1 MGRQDLSVVGGF
13 YKDPNLHWSAQ
24 DVLNWI
30 PVPAEKVGTR
40 TRFQFRDAPGLKP
53 FVRITKQVPDGD
65 GFVTV
70 DQGPVRGM
78 RNVEG
83 KLFVVAGNTLYQISN
98 TGVAIPCGTIPGV
111 GRVSMAHNERGNGNQ
126 LLVVNG
132 SSGYVYDTVTLVFQK
147 IVDPGYPGAFIAD
160 FCDGYLAQ
168 VEPQG
173 RFWFHSDL
181 AQALDYNTFDQVE
194 AEADPDRIVGLH
206 VAFREV
212 LIFGADTIQPF
223 VNTGAAQGTFQAAAN
238 TLIQCGCSA
247 KFSPRTMD
255 NATFFLDDQRIVR
268 RLQAYNPIRVS
279 TVGIES
285 ALAECSREEIASAWG
300 TTFEDRGHKVYYLTV
315 PGRFT
320 FGYDVLSGEWHRRGS
335 PGRGSW
341 RLSEVVFWNGKW
353 IGGDFQSGR
362 LYELDWKYSL
372 DACEELER
380 ERITGVLSA
389 DQNEITINEAEFLFN
404 TGGPVSTCVA
414 FPEQPDP
421 PTISGEA
428 PDGLQG
434 DAYSFSYTTTP
445 GTAPIARTALIGVTL
460 PDGWSWNES
469 TATISH
475 PTTPIPLAT
484 IALTMRVYDTNGLWA
499 EHEDTFQIMQ
509 QYFLLVT
516 GSETSVGEPMMAFA
530 TALSNP
536 TFTGIP
542 QASGANIATSIP
554 YFHDGAF
561 VTAAT
566 DAARVSTDN
575 LATFDTVALDSN
587 GLPPQYLVGGDDG
600 WLSRVAF
607 ATSEWSVSPDADG
620 PFVVQTINATFSNAA
635 DATSTIQTANIAF
648 RGGDYYF
655 IGYDRNLFRAA
666 TAAGPYVAVWDTTK
680 IIDAGQD
687 PNGACIMGWFGGVK
701 VDDRLYCANAWNF
714 NDAARRYQI
723 RWSPDD
729 GETWPEDNRVYD
741 VSNAT
746 EGRGP
751 WQMVALDDETIIAYC
766 WGGGVITSAN
776 GFAGIVE
783 TGLAGV
789 PPGTNPRDTLG
800 GQRIVAVGNLVF
812 VIGWG
817 ATDGNKIVW
826 SEDGG
831 LTWSAPVTMPIQQAR
846 GIAAGPYVDPAP

>member
-53 FVRITKQVPDGD
+53 FVRITKQVPDGE

-83 KLFVVAGNTLYQISN
+83 KLFVVAGTTLYQISN
-98 TGVAIPCGTIPGV
+98 TGVAIPYGTIPGV

-126 LLVVNG
+126 LLIVNG
-132 SSGYVYDTVTLVFQK
+132 SSGYVLDTVSLVFQK

-181 AQALDYNTFDQVE
+181 SQALDYNTFDQYE
-194 AEADPDRIVGLH
+194 AEADPDRIVSLH

-223 VNTGAAQGTFQAAAN
+223 VNTGAAQGTFQPAAN

-279 TVGIES
+279 TVGIEA
-285 ALAECSREEIASAWG
+285 ALGECTREEIASAWG

-362 LYELDWKYSL
+362 LYELDWKYSM

-380 ERITGVLSA
+380 ERVTGVLSA
-389 DQNEITINEAEFLFN
+389 DQNELTINEMELLFN
-404 TGGPVSTCVA
+404 NGGPASTCA
-414 FPEQPDP
+414 LFPDQPEG
-421 PTISGEA
+421 PTIMGNA
-428 PDGLQG
+428 PDGAVGVPYVGYAYALGGGSGSYLVTMRSGTFPPGLGSVSPAGVIGTDDPTTLGGYTFTLRNTDTVTGLYSELTDTIEIRVVDPYWDYVISLLHLQG
-434 DAYSFSYTTTP
+434 DVGSNDYTDERGVIWDYPNIGTDPLDCAISDDVSFLDAQTTSLEFTP
-445 GTAPIARTALIGVTL
+445 TAGPLKPQIRSEEYGVGFYDGDFTVEFRVNFKSTSGIMSLWHANDASPYDLAIQNNDGVWRVYGVGTATAH
-460 PDGWSWNES
+460 
-469 TATISH
+469 ISGG
-475 PTTPIPLAT
+475 T
-484 IALTMRVYDTNGLWA
+484 IATGTDYAVA
-499 EHEDTFQIMQ
+499 
-509 QYFLLVT
+509 LVRS
-516 GSETSVGEPMMAFA
+516 GSTLRLFIDGVSLGTAAFA
-530 TALSNP
+530 N
-536 TFTGIP
+536 FTV
-542 QASGANIATSIP
+542 GADTLHI
-554 YFHDGAF
+554 YGHDPS
-561 VTAAT
+561 AT
-566 DAARVSTDN
+566 DADFYLGEARITK
-575 LATFDTVALDSN
+575 
-587 GLPPQYLVGGDDG
+587 
-600 WLSRVAF
+600 
-607 ATSEWSVSPDADG
+607 
-620 PFVVQTINATFSNAA
+620 TICRY
-635 DATSTIQTANIAF
+635 TANYTPALLPF
-648 RGGDYYF
+648 P
-655 IGYDRNLFRAA
+655 NE
-666 TAAGPYVAVWDTTK
+666 GP
-680 IIDAGQD
+680 
-687 PNGACIMGWFGGVK
+687 
-701 VDDRLYCANAWNF
+701 
-714 NDAARRYQI
+714 
-723 RWSPDD
+723 
-729 GETWPEDNRVYD
+729 
-741 VSNAT
+741 
-746 EGRGP
+746 
-751 WQMVALDDETIIAYC
+751 
-766 WGGGVITSAN
+766 
-776 GFAGIVE
+776 
-783 TGLAGV
+783 
-789 PPGTNPRDTLG
+789 
-800 GQRIVAVGNLVF
+800 
-812 VIGWG
+812 
-817 ATDGNKIVW
+817 
-826 SEDGG
+826 
-831 LTWSAPVTMPIQQAR
+831 
-846 GIAAGPYVDPAP
+846 

>member
-53 FVRITKQVPDGD
+53 FVRITKQVPDGE

-83 KLFVVAGNTLYQISN
+83 KLFVVAGTTLYQISN
-98 TGVAIPCGTIPGV
+98 TGVAIPYGTIPGV

-126 LLVVNG
+126 LLIVNG
-132 SSGYVYDTVTLVFQK
+132 SSGYVLDTVTLVFQK
-147 IVDPGYPGAFIAD
+147 ITDPGYPGAFIAD

-181 AQALDYNTFDQVE
+181 GQALDYNTFDQVE

-279 TVGIES
+279 TVGIEA
-285 ALAECSREEIASAWG
+285 ALGECSREEIASAWG

-380 ERITGVLSA
+380 ERVTGVLSA
-389 DQNEITINEAEFLFN
+389 DQNELTLNEMELLFN
-404 TGGPVSTCVA
+404 TGGAVSTCVL
-414 FPEQPDP
+414 FPDQPEGP
-421 PTISGEA
+421 ALSGSA
-428 PDGLQG
+428 PDGAVG
-434 DAYSFSYTTTP
+434 ITYVDFNY
-445 GTAPIARTALIGVTL
+445 
-460 PDGWSWNES
+460 
-469 TATISH
+469 TATAGDN
-475 PTTPIPLAT
+475 PLAGFSL
-484 IALTMRVYDTNGLWA
+484 ISGALPPGLGPLSVPA
-499 EHEDTFQIMQ
+499 E
-509 QYFLLVT
+509 L
-516 GSETSVGEPMMAFA
+516 GG
-530 TALSNP
+530 
-536 TFTGIP
+536 GIP
-542 QASGANIATSIP
+542 SLAGTYSLGLRLTDSAGLYASHTDTIVIRVPWFGVSQ
-554 YFHDGAF
+554 DGPGDIF
-561 VTAAT
+561 GIRSPGGLIWESDLEPQIGGSGVFSGDGLVVQVKSDEVGVSSDFGETFTAAT
-566 DAARVSTDN
+566 GIDAGVTVLASGDYAAGAYFIRSNGGAGPSPEFDDQQCYRSANGYAYTRIELPSNLRAISKFIEFDGSVFGFGSGSIGGNTCVSTDGGV
-575 LATFDTVALDSN
+575 TFDATLLTCFDSN
-587 GLPPQYLVGGDDG
+587 
-600 WLSRVAF
+600 
-607 ATSEWSVSPDADG
+607 
-620 PFVVQTINATFSNAA
+620 INA
-635 DATSTIQTANIAF
+635 
-648 RGGDYYF
+648 
-655 IGYDRNLFRAA
+655 
-666 TAAGPYVAVWDTTK
+666 
-680 IIDAGQD
+680 
-687 PNGACIMGWFGGVK
+687 
-701 VDDRLYCANAWNF
+701 
-714 NDAARRYQI
+714 NDAATDGAKMI
-723 RWSPDD
+723 VVGAANTLSVTTDGSTFTELTSPFAGTDDLLLCAWSAGRWVIVNAIGEIAHSTTGTNGSWTEAAYTIPTLPNDID
-729 GETWPEDNRVYD
+729 GY
-741 VSNAT
+741 
-746 EGRGP
+746 EGR
-751 WQMVALDDETIIAYC
+751 
-766 WGGGVITSAN
+766 
-776 GFAGIVE
+776 
-783 TGLAGV
+783 
-789 PPGTNPRDTLG
+789 
-800 GQRIVAVGNLVF
+800 F
-812 VIGWG
+812 VI
-817 ATDGNKIVW
+817 ACEDGNMVV
-826 SEDGG
+826 SDGG
-831 LTWSAPVTMPIQQAR
+831 TVFSLAASDFPGSSNVTGVSAYRPPE
-846 GIAAGPYVDPAP
+846 